1 MRLNVAAK
9 APADARFCG
18 LDYVVPALYFG
29 TGMEKGRFLMD
40 SQGASGKPPVKSQE
54 DLRGHFGQVSPLAEK
69 KVLHHLDKFC
79 HDFIALSPFLVIAS
93 SDGNG
98 HADASPRGDAP
109 GFVSV
114 IDDKTLLIPD
124 RRGNNRVDTFG
135 NIIASPGVGLIFMV
149 PGINETLRINGRAEI
164 SQEPDLLTPLTVQ
177 NVTPIIGL
185 KVHVDE
191 VYFHCGKALMRSKL
205 WSPAAQVER
214 NSFPTLGRII
224 AEQTAA
230 VEVEVAEKAMEEAY
244 RTRLY

>member
-1 MRLNVAAK
+1 M
-9 APADARFCG
+9 DARFGG
-18 LDYVVPALYFG
+18 LDYAVPAFYLG
-29 TGMEKGRFLMD
+29 ARNGNGRFAMD
-40 SQGASGKPPVKSQE
+40 QQGAGGKPPVKSQE

-79 HDFIALSPFLVIAS
+79 RDFIALSPFLVIAS

-114 IDDKTLLIPD
+114 IDNKTLLIPD

-135 NIIASPGVGLIFMV
+135 NII
-149 PGINETLRINGRAEI
+149 EI

-177 NVTPIIGL
+177 NVTPVIGL

-230 VEVEVAEKAMEEAY
+230 IEVEVAEKAMEEAY

>member
-1 MRLNVAAK
+1 MNRHAAS
-9 APADARFCG
+9 D
-18 LDYVVPALYFG
+18 
-29 TGMEKGRFLMD
+29 
-40 SQGASGKPPVKSQE
+40 KPPVKSQE
-54 DLRGHFGQVSPLAEK
+54 DLREHFGQLSPLAEK
-69 KVLHHLDKFC
+69 KVLNHIDRFC
-79 HDFIALSPFLVIAS
+79 RDFIALSPFLVIAS
-93 SDGNG
+93 SDGKG

-109 GFVSV
+109 GFVAV

-135 NIIASPGVGLIFMV
+135 NILASPGIGLIFLV

-177 NVTPIIGL
+177 NVTPVIGL

-191 VYFHCGKALMRSKL
+191 TYFHCGKAIMRSKL
-205 WSPAAQVER
+205 WNPATQVER
-214 NSFPTLGRII
+214 HSFPTLGRII

-230 VEVEVAEKAMEEAY
+230 IEVEAAEKAMED